1 MDAVVDLDAVDVDR
15 GEMRGAGGTTGR
27 AVVIGGDRRGTSGER
42 RRRQTAV
49 GIDERIDGVRR
60 RPGMTDE
67 TIGGVRRR
75 RGMTDETIGGVRRR
89 RDITIPGVEARRETT
104 TTREADITT
113 IDTRVDRRQGTTTIV
128 IGDIIRHALR
138 RADHRRRTTTIVDV
152 SRLDETRMTTADRRH
167 RVTTTLAMDPRTF
180 WIREVTMASS

>member
-27 AVVIGGDRRGTSGER
+27 AVEIGGDRRGTSGER

-60 RPGMTDE
+60 RP
-67 TIGGVRRR
+67 
-75 RGMTDETIGGVRRR
+75 GMTDETIGGVRRR